1 MRGNE
6 ARETLCRETT
16 ALDMSSAVLP
26 PNLIAHTATTR
37 LAVGSIYN
45 VDALDNRVIHFSGGI
60 QRDFITLLRMACN

>member
-1 MRGNE
+1 
-6 ARETLCRETT
+6 
-16 ALDMSSAVLP
+16 MSSAVPP